1 MSGPP
6 EARLG
11 GLFAPDE
18 RWMGEALRLAREA
31 AARGEVPVG
40 ALVVRDGVVLARG
53 HNQVEA
59 LRDATAHA
67 EILAIGAA
75 GSARA
80 AGGQAADGVDGVDG
94 DDEDAAATGSGS
106 GDWRLDDATLYVTLE
121 PCTMCCGAILLARV
135 GRVVFGAA
143 DPRAGAVVSTARLL
157 DGNPYRHRVEV
168 VGGILAGPC
177 GELLRGFFRDRRGG
191 GEAG

>member
-1 MSGPP
+1 MSRENAGPSP
-6 EARLG
+6 LG
-11 GLFAPDE
+11 GLFASDE
-18 RWMGEALRLAREA
+18 RWMSEALRLARDA

-40 ALVVRDGVVLARG
+40 AVVVRDGRVLARG
-53 HNQVEA
+53 SNQVEA

-75 GSARA
+75 GAGSADD
-80 AGGQAADGVDGVDG
+80 GEGVDELEETGDSGPPDG
-94 DDEDAAATGSGS
+94 G
-106 GDWRLDDATLYVTLE
+106 WRLDEATLYVTLE

-168 VGGILAGPC
+168 VGGILGAAC
-177 GELLRGFFRDRRGG
+177 GELLRGFFRDRRGDRDG
-191 GEAG
+191 A

>member
-1 MSGPP
+1 MSRENAGPSP
-6 EARLG
+6 LG
-11 GLFAPDE
+11 GLFASDE
-18 RWMGEALRLAREA
+18 RWMSEALRLAREA

-40 ALVVRDGVVLARG
+40 AVVVRDGRVLARG
-53 HNQVEA
+53 SNQVEA

-75 GSARA
+75 GGAGAASADDGEGMDEA
-80 AGGQAADGVDGVDG
+80 EETGDSDSPGGG
-94 DDEDAAATGSGS
+94 
-106 GDWRLDDATLYVTLE
+106 WRLDDATLYVTLE

-157 DGNPYRHRVEV
+157 DANPYRHRVEV
-168 VGGILAGPC
+168 VGGILGAAC
-177 GELLRGFFRDRRGG
+177 GELLRGFFRDRRRERDG
-191 GEAG
+191 A

>member
-1 MSGPP
+1 VSGPP
-6 EARLG
+6 ETRLG
-11 GLFAPDE
+11 GIFAPDE

-75 GSARA
+75 GSAR
-80 AGGQAADGVDGVDG
+80 GEVEQADDG
-94 DDEDAAATGSGS
+94 DDGDDGDAAGSAARG

-177 GELLRGFFRDRRGG
+177 GELLRGFFRDRRGAA
-191 GEAG
+191 EAD

>member
-1 MSGPP
+1 MNGPVG
-6 EARLG
+6 EGSLLG
-11 GLFAPDE
+11 GVFAPDE

-40 ALVVRDGVVLARG
+40 AVVVRDGRVLARG

-75 GSARA
+75 GGADRD
-80 AGGQAADGVDGVDG
+80 AGEAT
-94 DDEDAAATGSGS
+94 EDAPADDGNLGN
-106 GDWRLDDATLYVTLE
+106 WRLDDATLYVTLE

-168 VGGILAGPC
+168 VGGILAPAC
-177 GELLRGFFRDRRGG
+177 GELLRGFFRDRRT
-191 GEAG
+191 EAPGA

>member
-1 MSGPP
+1 VSGPP

-11 GLFAPDE
+11 GLFATDE

-40 ALVVRDGVVLARG
+40 AVVVRDGVVLARG
-53 HNQVEA
+53 HNRVEA

-75 GSARA
+75 GSARVTGAQAGDADEGDAEDSA
-80 AGGQAADGVDGVDG
+80 AGG
-94 DDEDAAATGSGS
+94 

-177 GELLRGFFRDRRGG
+177 ADLLRGFFRDRRRDGQTG
-191 GEAG
+191 